1 MGIGV
6 AMNEDKKEMPT
17 VIGTSRLRTN
27 INLSKSSFV
36 EQVEFYMK
44 NLDRLI
50 DQDTYWFCERI
61 EALQAGNTT
70 RVEFIEKSY
79 LNPLQKKIQEIAE
92 RMSKL
97 HL

>member
-1 MGIGV
+1 
-6 AMNEDKKEMPT
+6 MNGDKKEMPT
-17 VIGTSRLRTN
+17 VIGTSRLKSN
-27 INLSKSSFV
+27 IHITKSSFV

-61 EALQAGNTT
+61 EALQAGNIT
-70 RVEFIEKSY
+70 RVEFIEKTY
-79 LNPLQKKIQEIAE
+79 LNPLQKKIQEVAE

-97 HL
+97 SL